1 MLPFM
6 IGCKVPED
14 DAAWQV
20 LMTLKDI
27 VELVMAPV
35 HTEETVGYK
44 ESKISEHRYRY
55 LNVFPE
61 EKSKPKHHFLEHYSW
76 LTTAFGPLV
85 VLWTM
90 RFEETF

>member
-35 HTEETVGYK
+35 HTKETVGYK

-61 EKSKPKHHFLEHYSW
+61 EK
-76 LTTAFGPLV
+76 
-85 VLWTM
+85 
-90 RFEETF
+90 